1 MNLSPDLTLCEG
13 FPLQCLSAFPLRL
26 KDFQLRAVKA
36 DELPILP
43 KKFSSCAA
51 YPSKCVSIISPISA
65 FETKETPMQVTDV
78 LAGVK
83 DVDTAS
89 SLPSLITGPNTAA
102 PTSTP

>member
-1 MNLSPDLTLCEG
+1 MNLSPDLTLCKG

-51 YPSKCVSIISPISA
+51 YPSKCVSTISPISA